1 MDAIPSKKIA
11 YRIETLTYSNALNWF
26 WRVEDLLE
34 GKDIWTP
41 VNDVISDR
49 ATQGS
54 DGKDEDTKPK
64 SLSEAVTAK
73 AGKADWKRKNSK
85 TKTIISGLISEG
97 DVNTIRTRELKYAG
111 DIWLYLKSKYTRI
124 TRGMLTA
131 TMGSFTRWKKNPG
144 HTMEEAAQEIEAI
157 ADRVQQLGGPTLDIF
172 LVKHQFLSG
181 LPDEYESARQILE
194 SQDAKMG
201 EIITRLM
208 EIELWFKDSE
218 NEIKNEYGVKH
229 DSAMRAKEWKNVVCF
244 NCKKKGHIAKYCKFG
259 QDEDSSSSKDETPK
273 KKKKAAKTWKEK
285 AKEQAAMTQLFSS
298 DSESAA

>member
-1 MDAIPSKKIA
+1 MDTTPSKKIQ
-11 YRIETLTYSNALNWF
+11 YRIEILSYSNALNWF

-41 VNDVISDR
+41 INDVINDR
-49 ATQGS
+49 ATQES
-54 DGKDEDTKPK
+54 NKESEDTKPTP
-64 SLSEAVTAK
+64 LSEAIAAK
-73 AGKADWKRKNSK
+73 ASKAEWKRKNSK
-85 TKTIISGLISEG
+85 AKAIISGLISEG
-97 DVNTIRTRELKYAG
+97 DINTVRTRELRYAG
-111 DIWLYLKSKYTRI
+111 DIWLYLKAKYTRT

-131 TMGSFTRWKKNPG
+131 TMGNFTRWKKNSA

-157 ADRVQQLGGPTLDIF
+157 ADRVQQLGGPTLDSF

-208 EIELWFKDSE
+208 EIELRFKESKN
-218 NEIKNEYGVKH
+218 NEREDDFALQARDWMK
-229 DSAMRAKEWKNVVCF
+229 SATCF
-244 NCKKKGHIAKYCKFG
+244 NCGKKGHIAKYCDHGK
-259 QDEDSSSSKDETPK
+259 EDSSDEDEK
-273 KKKKAAKTWKEK
+273 SRKAAKSRRKK
-285 AKEQAAMTQLFSS
+285 AKERAAMMQLFSS